1 MSDRLEWFTLASSL
15 PTLDIIDTGNEASK
29 RDLKAT
35 HDALTASLVT
45 GQSDIIHSVV
55 FEFEKPLPFMFAGA
69 WSPFTDLYGAKLQNG
84 LTHELLEQIFV
95 SSFAGDT
102 TAMVCI
108 SWRNIDGAIDGMDVL
123 GSIPSVPIRLDID
136 FQLPKT
142 LRVSNVL

>member
-1 MSDRLEWFTLASSL
+1 
-15 PTLDIIDTGNEASK
+15 
-29 RDLKAT
+29 
-35 HDALTASLVT
+35 
-45 GQSDIIHSVV
+45 
-55 FEFEKPLPFMFAGA
+55 MFAGA

-108 SWRNIDGAIDGMDVL
+108 SWRNIDGAPGMVIAEQVKQLPADKQASACVQLVIKHVENIFFNPDWFRGLSDKEREHLDKLTIDGMDVL